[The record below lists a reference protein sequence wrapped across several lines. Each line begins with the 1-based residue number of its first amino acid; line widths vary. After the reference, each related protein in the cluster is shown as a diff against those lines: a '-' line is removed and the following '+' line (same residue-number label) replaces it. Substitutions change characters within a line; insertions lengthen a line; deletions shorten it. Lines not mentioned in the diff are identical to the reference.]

1 MTRSHAGALCFA
13 LLLIGPETV
22 AAQSYWA
29 VGAGIGAP
37 RFSGGATE
45 PATGRSLLPYRPT
58 VLEVGVDRA
67 GPGASVGVWFH
78 YASSSLALEGADAL
92 AAVKD
97 ALNVYGAE
105 PFVAVRLARVGPEG
119 TLRVRGGP
127 LLEVWKLTDRDSR
140 TRVGVAAAV
149 ELAVSFGGRWSGVAS
164 AGGAVT
170 PNSPFTEDDLD
181 SGLEPRAL
189 WRREV
194 AATLRYRL

>member
-1 MTRSHAGALCFA
+1 MTRSHSGVALLA
-13 LLLIGPETV
+13 VLLIGPGIA
-22 AAQSYWA
+22 AAQTHWA

-58 VLEVGVDRA
+58 VFEVGVDRA
-67 GPGASVGVWFH
+67 GRSAGVGVWFH

-97 ALNVYGAE
+97 ALTVYGAE
-105 PFVAVRLARVGPEG
+105 PFVAVRLTRVGPEG
-119 TLRVRGGP
+119 TLRVMGGP
-127 LLEVWKLTDRDSR
+127 LLEVWKLTDVDSR
-140 TRVGVAAAV
+140 TRVGIAAAV
-149 ELAVSFGGRWSGVAS
+149 ELIVPFGGRWSGVARM
-164 AGGAVT
+164 GGAVT
-170 PNSPFTEDDLD
+170 PSSPFTEDDLD